1 MLTESTILA
10 MDLSLVARQPKP
22 AREMV
27 IPIFPRK
34 KGANIALILGR
45 SRMAQAVVGAQ
56 LSSKAPKN
64 PPLFENTQP
73 LVANTSQAKSFGRYT
88 VGR

>member
-27 IPIFPRK
+27 IPIFPSKEGSQYRTDSGEVK
-34 KGANIALILGR
+34 DGASRCGR
-45 SRMAQAVVGAQ
+45 STLVQSPEK
-56 LSSKAPKN
+56 SSAIRKYA
-64 PPLFENTQP
+64 
-73 LVANTSQAKSFGRYT
+73 AIGRQY
-88 VGR
+88 